1 MDPKLKQFVRR
12 LASGLVM
19 VAIFVWL
26 AQRQPDD
33 DARVLSRDS
42 LALGT
47 LVTFTLHLGPEQSET
62 EARATLDAVAEDLA
76 RFETRW
82 SVLGE
87 GALAQINA
95 TLAAGE
101 AAVIPEPLRPLLQ
114 RAETLRQQSGGRF
127 DPRIGA
133 LVQRWQFHDQTRYL
147 ERPPAAEALAAD
159 VAALAAAP
167 GLRVDQ
173 PYGPAPGVQLDTG
186 AIAKGA
192 AAERIADQLV
202 AAGYRDFIVN
212 LGGNVLAMG
221 QRGERAWRIGIRHPR
236 PPAGSQR
243 MLALLPTAGREAV
256 ITSGDY
262 ERYFEFEGQRYHHLL
277 DPRSGQPARGL
288 QSVTVVGADAALGD
302 AASTALFVAGADW
315 PGVARDLGLDQV
327 LVVLAD
333 GRLQAT
339 ARLADRL
346 MLPEGT
352 VIERLP

>member
-33 DARVLSRDS
+33 DARVISRDH

-47 LVTFTLHLGPEQSET
+47 LATFTLHLAPGQSET
-62 EARATLDAVAEDLA
+62 EAQKTLDEILA
-76 RFETRW
+76 ALRQFESDW

-87 GALAQINA
+87 GSLAQVNQVLA
-95 TLAAGE
+95 TGGTAELPAS
-101 AAVIPEPLRPLLQ
+101 LQPLLA
-114 RAETLRQQSGGRF
+114 RAETLRRQSGGRF
-127 DPRIGA
+127 DPRVGA
-133 LVQRWQFHDQTRYL
+133 LVQRWQFHDQTRYAGA
-147 ERPPAAEALAAD
+147 PPDATALAAD

-167 GLRVDQ
+167 PLSTADR
-173 PYGPAPGVQLDTG
+173 YGPAPGVQLDAG
-186 AIAKGA
+186 GIAKGA
-192 AAERIADQLV
+192 AAELIADRLV
-202 AAGYRDFIVN
+202 TAGYRDFIIN

-221 QRGERAWRIGIRHPR
+221 QRGDRAWRIGIRHPR
-236 PPAGSQR
+236 PPEGTQR
-243 MLALLPTAGREAV
+243 MLALLPTDGRESV

-262 ERYFEFEGQRYHHLL
+262 ERYFEFQGQRYHHLL

-288 QSVTVVGADAALGD
+288 QSVTVVTQDAVLGD
-302 AASTALFVAGADW
+302 AASTALFVAGDEW
-315 PGVARDLGLDQV
+315 PTLARDLGLDQV
-327 LVVLAD
+327 LVVRAD
-333 GRLQAT
+333 GQLQAT

-352 VIERLP
+352 VVERLP